1 MPVCLH
7 AWNWFSANS
16 TTQCIGG
23 LRCGQPWR
31 QSLTF
36 LCSASA
42 PWPQYFI
49 LFPTKSR
56 ENGFICLC
64 VFLLPKKYRIACFC
78 LCWYRTD
85 SGWLELIMIRSNYK
99 YYGSPVVRERKEKIT
114 KGQPCHL
121 WQLNLH
127 FFKKKSEH
135 ANLCSL
141 YSSLYLIPQKNPQ
154 MFSLADVVVTP
165 VSIATQGHFLIFW
178 YILIF
183 IVFN

>member
-127 FFKKKSEH
+127 FLKK
-135 ANLCSL
+135 NLNMLICALCIPACTSYLKRTHRCSL
-141 YSSLYLIPQKNPQ
+141 WLMWWLLLLVLQHRGISWFSDIFLYL
-154 MFSLADVVVTP
+154 
-165 VSIATQGHFLIFW
+165 
-178 YILIF
+178 
-183 IVFN
+183 